1 MKQHVILA
9 CAALLSLN
17 ACAGLGGLDA
27 RPKDSVSAVSGFTP
41 LANATM
47 PASFCR
53 SSAAHDRKRAVLAG
67 FDALTIERIAA
78 QSLAQC
84 DLLVAGGETNETIRL
99 ALR

>member
-41 LANATM
+41 LANASGVTECGYPLATWQSMSPYNDPGSTLQPAPTADTILAAARSLLGM
-47 PASFCR
+47 PP
-53 SSAAHDRKRAVLAG
+53 AA
-67 FDALTIERIAA
+67 E
-78 QSLAQC
+78 
-84 DLLVAGGETNETIRL
+84 
-99 ALR
+99 